1 MQVALTVQ
9 AEAQAA
15 QALVVAV
22 VALTVQAEAQAVQAL
37 VVAVVALTV
46 QAKAQ
51 AAQAL
56 VVAVV
61 ALTVQAEAQ
70 AAQALVVAAVVFQ
83 TTVMVE
89 EVLEHRLS
97 EVSPITNKFI
107 KLAIACEKKRV
118 KNTAIADDGNETNEA
133 INGRMKE
140 ALEHNEPS
148 VLIDSI

>member
-1 MQVALTVQ
+1 M
-9 AEAQAA
+9 
-15 QALVVAV
+15 

>member
-15 QALVVAV
+15 QALVVA
-22 VALTVQAEAQAVQAL
+22 
-37 VVAVVALTV
+37 
-46 QAKAQ
+46 
-51 AAQAL
+51 
-56 VVAVV
+56 
-61 ALTVQAEAQ
+61 
-70 AAQALVVAAVVFQ
+70 VVAAVVFQ

>member
-9 AEAQAA
+9 AEAQAV
-15 QALVVAV
+15 QAFVVAV